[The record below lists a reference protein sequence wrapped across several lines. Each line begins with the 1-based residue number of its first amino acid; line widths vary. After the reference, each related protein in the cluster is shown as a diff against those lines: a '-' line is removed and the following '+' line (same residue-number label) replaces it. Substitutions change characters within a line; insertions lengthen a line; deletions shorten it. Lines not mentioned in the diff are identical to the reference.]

1 MRFSLSLGGSVPLL
15 KLAGLEV
22 DTVYGCYAPTN

>member
-1 MRFSLSLGGSVPLL
+1 MRFSLSLGWPVPLL

-22 DTVYGCYAPTN
+22 DTVLGYYGPIN